1 MMVSTPV
8 RGNGRT
14 PYPQIGRPNYRIK
27 LQEQYRR
34 IAASHAIRGFAAW
47 VRHRLC
53 VDKSANRQAYPPFL
67 DGWAGPFQRSRL
79 AIWVGD
85 GYSFKP
91 CSSS

>member
-34 IAASHAIRGFAAW
+34 IAASHAIRGFSAW
-47 VRHRLC
+47 VRHRFC
-53 VDKSANRQAYPPFL
+53 VTRHRFCVKTPILASPFL
-67 DGWAGPFQRSRL
+67 RG
-79 AIWVGD
+79 
-85 GYSFKP
+85 
-91 CSSS
+91 